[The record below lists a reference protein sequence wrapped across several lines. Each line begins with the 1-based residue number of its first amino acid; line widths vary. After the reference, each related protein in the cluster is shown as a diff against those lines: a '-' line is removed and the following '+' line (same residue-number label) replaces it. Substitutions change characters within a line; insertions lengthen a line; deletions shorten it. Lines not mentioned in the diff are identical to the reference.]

1 MEYPPFHARIKHETI
16 LNKHMTTPVQIG
28 LQQLPGAPMGIP
40 LGVPT
45 QTFLHR
51 APQSAQLPPPE
62 VPGEGLKRAINYL
75 ADYGGCGYYRCMAP
89 NFLLNLYQKSV
100 IVESTAMILDPKFYQ
115 TVQAVKFQRQATPH
129 QRDFVKI
136 LKQISNQKPLK
147 LIYEIDDVVFAED
160 IPMYNRN
167 RDAFTSPEI
176 QGCIK
181 EILSMMDEIVVTC
194 DYFKDYMIEKSG
206 NKNVS
211 VVPNY
216 LMKWWFDRYYNLG
229 DLLKKYEKNK
239 KKPVVAIFA
248 SGTHVDVAN
257 RTNQQDDFA
266 HVVQHIIKTRT
277 EFNWHF
283 YGSYPMHLKPFIERG
298 EIKFF
303 PWVPLPEFPQAMA
316 NSGAQV
322 TFAALQD
329 NNFNKCKCVTGDTM
343 IQIKGLGMT
352 SIKDYCKTVNTIKD
366 DFVSEVWSDDNCYRQ
381 TNAVYISPEREKIV
395 KIKTKMGYEIKGTQ
409 THRLLVNG
417 EWKEMQHIN
426 VSDKVKISKYELQTD
441 LSYQELKL
449 PFWNTKKITSESFVD
464 IQTKSIAPYIKVNED
479 FARLFGYLLGDGHFS
494 GGNSVSIV
502 CCNRDQ
508 EVIDDVENLI
518 MQMGIV
524 PKTYPSTYSIKNART
539 INCNSRSLKRMFEW
553 LGMTT
558 QSCSKNLFVPD
569 FIWKSRKSVISNFLK
584 GLFEADGTI
593 GTEIS
598 FCTKSQKFAQDIQT
612 LLLGFGIFSKIR
624 KDVSRYTR
632 PSDNKDTDDV
642 IYTGH
647 HYTIRIT
654 REGCDIFNREIGF
667 VSEFKKERLS
677 EVCSK
682 SHSNAYKQFDWSD
695 EIVSVEQVEDEVVY
709 DICVPDVKCYVA
721 NGIVSHNS
729 NIKLIEAGALGL
741 PCVCPD
747 MVTYKDAFL
756 KYKTGDEFIDCLKTV
771 LKNQNVYADHCKKA
785 RAHAETFW
793 LDDEKNLLKHND
805 VYFTPFGSKDRK
817 YLV

>member
-28 LQQLPGAPMGIP
+28 LQHLPGAPMGIP
-40 LGVPT
+40 FGVPT

-51 APQSAQLPPPE
+51 APQSAPLPPPE
-62 VPGEGLKRAINYL
+62 IPGEGLKRAINYL

-176 QGCIK
+176 QSCIK

-239 KKPVVAIFA
+239 KKPIVAIFA

-257 RTNQQDDFA
+257 RANQQDDFA

-329 NNFNKCKCVTGDTM
+329 NNFNKCK
-343 IQIKGLGMT
+343 
-352 SIKDYCKTVNTIKD
+352 
-366 DFVSEVWSDDNCYRQ
+366 
-381 TNAVYISPEREKIV
+381 
-395 KIKTKMGYEIKGTQ
+395 
-409 THRLLVNG
+409 
-417 EWKEMQHIN
+417 
-426 VSDKVKISKYELQTD
+426 
-441 LSYQELKL
+441 
-449 PFWNTKKITSESFVD
+449 
-464 IQTKSIAPYIKVNED
+464 
-479 FARLFGYLLGDGHFS
+479 
-494 GGNSVSIV
+494 
-502 CCNRDQ
+502 
-508 EVIDDVENLI
+508 
-518 MQMGIV
+518 
-524 PKTYPSTYSIKNART
+524 
-539 INCNSRSLKRMFEW
+539 
-553 LGMTT
+553 
-558 QSCSKNLFVPD
+558 
-569 FIWKSRKSVISNFLK
+569 
-584 GLFEADGTI
+584 
-593 GTEIS
+593 
-598 FCTKSQKFAQDIQT
+598 
-612 LLLGFGIFSKIR
+612 
-624 KDVSRYTR
+624 
-632 PSDNKDTDDV
+632 
-642 IYTGH
+642 
-647 HYTIRIT
+647 
-654 REGCDIFNREIGF
+654 
-667 VSEFKKERLS
+667 
-677 EVCSK
+677 
-682 SHSNAYKQFDWSD
+682 
-695 EIVSVEQVEDEVVY
+695 
-709 DICVPDVKCYVA
+709 
-721 NGIVSHNS
+721 S

-747 MVTYKDAFL
+747 MATYKDAFL

-785 RAHAETFW
+785 RAHAEKFW
-793 LDDEKNLLKHND
+793 LDDEKNLMKHHD
-805 VYFTPFGSKDRK
+805 VYFTPFGSSDRK
-817 YLV
+817 FLI